1 MNFRMLGFIR
11 MLFPQSKVI
20 HCSRGAKDNCLSI
33 YKNVFNESNIPWSY
47 DFSDLSLYF
56 REYKKIMSFWE
67 TKMPNFIFNSGY
79 ESLVENQEAQSKKIF
94 NFCNLS
100 WEIETL
106 KYYNKN
112 IPIQTL
118 SIEQARNP
126 VYRTSM
132 KNYENYSKF
141 LDFTEIDSIER
152 EYA

>member
-1 MNFRMLGFIR
+1 
-11 MLFPQSKVI
+11 
-20 HCSRGAKDNCLSI
+20 
-33 YKNVFNESNIPWSY
+33 
-47 DFSDLSLYF
+47 
-56 REYKKIMSFWE
+56 
-67 TKMPNFIFNSGY
+67 MPNFIFNSGY